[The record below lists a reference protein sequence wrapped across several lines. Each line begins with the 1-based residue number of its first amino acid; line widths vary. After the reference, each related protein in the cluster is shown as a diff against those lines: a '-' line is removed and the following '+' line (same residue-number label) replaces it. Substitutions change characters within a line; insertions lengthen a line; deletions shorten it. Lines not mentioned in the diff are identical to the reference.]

1 MVLVWVDTARD
12 DSAEGCPVLE
22 QGLISLSSAGDHSH
36 VERPQHFCVGSN
48 ERKVQTG
55 SILAGD
61 LSFFWDC
68 DKMELMNQGDF
79 IESLGG
85 DA

>member
-1 MVLVWVDTARD
+1 MIAPKDVQFWNK
-12 DSAEGCPVLE
+12 G
-22 QGLISLSSAGDHSH
+22 
-36 VERPQHFCVGSN
+36 VGSN
-48 ERKVQTG
+48 ERKVQSG
-55 SILAGD
+55 SILAGE
-61 LSFFWDC
+61 LSFFWEC